1 MHVERMSMS
10 LASVADDGYSLP
22 LNKFQVGISV
32 IINVCHYY
40 LLLFLAGRLSEAR
53 HASVVSG
60 LDWCRFLSRA
70 TTRIALHICGSARH
84 RHATS
89 TSDFTDTITLQQI
102 YELLYFF
109 PTSGHFQGDRFL
121 SYIGNMCS
129 KNMA

>member
-10 LASVADDGYSLP
+10 LTSVTDDGYSLP

-40 LLLFLAGRLSEAR
+40 LLLFL
-53 HASVVSG
+53 
-60 LDWCRFLSRA
+60 SRA
-70 TTRIALHICGSARH
+70 TTRIALHICSSARH
-84 RHATS
+84 RHATG

-109 PTSGHFQGDRFL
+109 STSSHFQGDRFL
-121 SYIGNMCS
+121 SHIDNMCS
-129 KNMA
+129 KKMA